1 MENALQHLERG
12 QDPNLRL
19 HLEMEE
25 DTGFCVL
32 SVEDNGQGIPEDRL
46 GEIFEPFFTTR
57 KEGTGLGLYIAR
69 QLCEANQAELT
80 VESRPGEGTRF
91 RIRMALAS
99 GRAAPAQDLDEFTA
113 FQARETA

>member
-1 MENALQHLERG
+1 MTSPVYQQHVKRSILVG
-12 QDPNLRL
+12 PMVSHMAVN
-19 HLEMEE
+19 
-25 DTGFCVL
+25 
-32 SVEDNGQGIPEDRL
+32 PEDRL

-99 GRAAPAQDLDEFTA
+99 GRANPSQDFDEFTA